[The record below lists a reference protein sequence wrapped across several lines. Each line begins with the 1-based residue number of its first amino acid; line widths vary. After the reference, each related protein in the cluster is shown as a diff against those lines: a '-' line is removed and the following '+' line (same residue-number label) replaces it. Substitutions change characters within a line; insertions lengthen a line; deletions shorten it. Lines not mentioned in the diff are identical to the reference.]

1 MTSQLPSN
9 RTFGWVFTGFFAVL
23 GSYSWWKNGTP
34 HPLFFSL
41 SALTA
46 LAAIVKP
53 DILAPLN
60 RLWMKFGEL
69 LHRIVS
75 PIVLGIIF
83 FGVITPFGRVM
94 ALSRRDPLRRK
105 QNPNLSSY
113 WIRRE
118 PPGPVPDSF
127 PNQF

>member
-1 MTSQLPSN
+1 M
-9 RTFGWVFTGFFAVL
+9 
-23 GSYSWWKNGTP
+23 
-34 HPLFFSL
+34 
-41 SALTA
+41 ALV
-46 LAAIVKP
+46 AILKP

-83 FGVITPFGRVM
+83 FGVITPFGKVM

-105 QNPNLSSY
+105 QDPNLSSY

-118 PPGPVPDSF
+118 PPGPAPGSF